1 MNHFDELQAVN
12 MHAFPNLQK
21 SMRLW
26 IIIHRFVYLD
36 QNLKSLLNL
45 GGTLSFEAS
54 SHNGQFF

>member
-1 MNHFDELQAVN
+1 MNHFDELRVVN

-45 GGTLSFEAS
+45 DGTLCFEVS
-54 SHNGQFF
+54 SHNERFF